1 MSPSLQLDSSPAE
14 PPGKPKQE
22 QRSVT
27 NFHGTQ
33 PKEILSTPKSL
44 CTLKHTCL
52 PHLLKIFYGII
63 ISIEI
68 CICLLSWFSHSKHIE
83 SCISQGDNKC
93 SDNMKMMG
101 QKATHLRFCQRTRS
115 HDRFSS
121 WQLNNDVLPD
131 WQRNRQGWVSWIG
144 YGVYEVGSLI
154 WLDVKT
160 LMTLVPGIKRPR
172 MAHSSHVVV
181 AIPKAP
187 ALHPP
192 HQALILSGG
201 WMTVHLILANISG
214 KTTDIMKL
222 AGCPS
227 CHWTKWRKRK
237 LQRWAQRVKFSGQV
251 YKRESRLVQSV
262 KGEDSHG
269 HVQQKL

>member
-1 MSPSLQLDSSPAE
+1 M
-14 PPGKPKQE
+14 
-22 QRSVT
+22 
-27 NFHGTQ
+27 
-33 PKEILSTPKSL
+33 
-44 CTLKHTCL
+44 
-52 PHLLKIFYGII
+52 
-63 ISIEI
+63 
-68 CICLLSWFSHSKHIE
+68 CLLSCFNLSKHRKLQLPG
-83 SCISQGDNKC
+83 SQWMLQQYEIANLGH
-93 SDNMKMMG
+93 
-101 QKATHLRFCQRTRS
+101 KATHLKFCQRTGHGS
-115 HDRFSS
+115 FSS

-222 AGCPS
+222 AGCSS

>member
-1 MSPSLQLDSSPAE
+1 MSIVFVNCLFIKRNYSLAQILIVHIFTVQEQSESHSVVSDSLHPPWAIQSMEFSRPEYWSGKPFPSPRDLTNPGIKPISPSLQMDSLPAE
-14 PPGKPKQE
+14 PPGKSKQE

-68 CICLLSWFSHSKHIE
+68 CICLFLGSATANIE

-115 HDRFSS
+115 HDSFSS

-131 WQRNRQGWVSWIG
+131 RQRNGQGWVSWIG
-144 YGVYEVGSLI
+144 YEVYEIGSLI

-160 LMTLVPGIKRPR
+160 LMTLPPVVKRPLTV
-172 MAHSSHVVV
+172 HSRPVTG
-181 AIPKAP
+181 AIDKAP

-192 HQALILSGG
+192 HQS
-201 WMTVHLILANISG
+201 
-214 KTTDIMKL
+214 
-222 AGCPS
+222 AG
-227 CHWTKWRKRK
+227 
-237 LQRWAQRVKFSGQV
+237 
-251 YKRESRLVQSV
+251 
-262 KGEDSHG
+262 
-269 HVQQKL
+269 